1 MADILKELDQMKSGK
16 ASLNHQ
22 IEELKRENQRLQAER
37 KLQAGINEVE
47 INISVIPT
55 QILRYSPEAAP
66 TP

>member
-1 MADILKELDQMKSGK
+1 MNDY
-16 ASLNHQ
+16 
-22 IEELKRENQRLQAER
+22 
-37 KLQAGINEVE
+37 GINEVE